1 MGRGGGASQV
11 SHPLVRK
18 KEEREGG
25 QKVRKGG
32 HKRYQFLR
40 RALSPLVLVIQKG
53 WFNQFP
59 SLFLVGGGG
68 GDESFTLY

>member
-1 MGRGGGASQV
+1 MGSGGGASQV

-40 RALSPLVLVIQKG
+40 RALSPLGFSHTGGVAQPVSIPV
-53 WFNQFP
+53 F
-59 SLFLVGGGG
+59 SGGGG
-68 GDESFTLY
+68 GG